1 MGRTSRL
8 LLATLLTLAAC
19 GGSAISDEVVPVT
32 TGGASITEPSGDSPV
47 IEWSS
52 CGESVDCGT
61 LLVPYDYDKPDIGSF
76 TLRLS
81 RHNATKPDER
91 IGALLVNPGG
101 PGSAGQFLAQYA
113 DQIYGQELLDRF
125 QFG

>member
-8 LLATLLTLAAC
+8 LLGTLLALAAC

-32 TGGASITEPSGDSPV
+32 TGGAPTTEPSDDAPV

-76 TLRLS
+76 TLQSQTRES
-81 RHNATKPDER
+81 VR
-91 IGALLVNPGG
+91 
-101 PGSAGQFLAQYA
+101 SW
-113 DQIYGQELLDRF
+113 
-125 QFG
+125 